1 MAFDVV
7 FLGSDCEYSRI
18 VLEQLISARI
28 KIVAVWL
35 AGQNMPG
42 LSEDTTIKPLL
53 PPDSIIA
60 ENDPNSFQLNSTFV
74 KESVL
79 QTTWQHGIP
88 LYGIKRVKAK
98 ETLSILKS
106 LAPTLGIVA
115 CFPRILPESML
126 AVPRH
131 GFLNVHPSLLPEY
144 RGPAPIFW
152 QFRAGEQRTGV
163 TVHWMDGQIDTGP
176 IAAQRVVPLS
186 DGISE
191 HDATRLMARAGG
203 RALVDVLQHVIG
215 GELPY
220 RRQPP
225 GGSYQPYPRPED
237 FAISTEWPARRI
249 YNFMRA
255 SAVWGLPYILELDG
269 QQFLL
274 SDVLSF
280 SNYATIEAPYELNG
294 NTIIFRCS
302 PGTIQ
307 ARVYQSSHL

>member
-1 MAFDVV
+1 MAFDVI
-7 FLGSDCEYSRI
+7 FFGSDCEYSRI
-18 VLEQLISARI
+18 VLEHLISARI
-28 KIVAVWL
+28 KISAVWL

-42 LSEDTTIKPLL
+42 LSENTTIKPLL
-53 PPDSIIA
+53 PPDSAIA

-79 QTTWQHGIP
+79 QMTWQHGIP
-88 LYGIKRVKAK
+88 LYGVKRVKAE
-98 ETLSILKS
+98 ETLRILKS

-115 CFPRILPESML
+115 CFPRILTEAML

-203 RALVDVLQHVIG
+203 RTLVDVLHHVIG

-225 GGSYQPYPRPED
+225 GGSYQRYPHPED
-237 FAISTEWPARRI
+237 FSISAEWSARRI

-255 SAVWGLPYILELDG
+255 SAVWGQPYILELDG

-274 SDVLSF
+274 SDVLSW
-280 SNYATIEAPYELNG
+280 SNYPTIETPYELNG
-294 NTIIFRCS
+294 NTIVFRCA

-307 ARVYQSSHL
+307 ARLNQHNQY